1 MYHLIEVLMSRT
13 HDTDVDR
20 DRLAAA
26 DTFDH
31 PFLDKAQQLD
41 LKRQRYVAHLVEEQR
56 TALGKL
62 DLAFGRLSRSGERA
76 LFIAEQLGLQQIFR
90 NRGAVDRNKGRIGP
104 PAGTLDTQPETRRA
118 GKECVR

>member
-1 MYHLIEVLMSRT
+1 MSRT

-62 DLAFGRLSRSGERA
+62 DLAFGRLYRSGERA

-90 NRGAVDRNKGRIGP
+90 NRGAVDRNKGRIR
-104 PAGTLDTQPETRRA
+104 DRKSTRLNSSH
-118 GKECVR
+118 

>member
-1 MYHLIEVLMSRT
+1 MSRT

-62 DLAFGRLSRSGERA
+62 DLDFGRLYRSGERA
-76 LFIAEQLGLQQIFR
+76 LFIAEQIGLPQIFR
-90 NRGAVDRNKGRIGP
+90 HRGTVARNKGRLRP
-104 PAGTLDTQPETRRA
+104 PAVYVATAPGNFPA
-118 GKECVR
+118 GARHDKTPPN